1 MSQHSFLGPTPA
13 EDYDE
18 EEADVVD
25 GDCDDEPLTLG
36 VFNLMPDVN
45 APVPDVSRYQM
56 MAMDPSIAKAQ
67 LHSTV
72 CPKTDATEKSL
83 LKSTFAFFFE
93 AHLKGV
99 YADGITVP
107 LCYKGLLRELLV
119 DVSDDIQD
127 ITHRLYVWV
136 NERVAD
142 LCVLF
147 CAYAARKYARNSKAK
162 GEDGLGLKFPPKSF
176 VHRFNCI
183 AHQLFL
189 HHQSLDRQGRA
200 VPSFVRPQFLD
211 AKHRVWGQLWNT
223 VDGASKLAAQAELYS
238 LTRNS
243 FAEYTDPKDAE
254 SRVMYKLDP
263 LACKNWNGGLKDAGR
278 PPPCKFIVPN
288 PDYVATGD
296 SYADAKL
303 LLEKLPTPCAVD
315 ALFLKANAEY
325 QKKNLWYIAQPL
337 GIKTLSERVKAVT
350 GYSSHCM
357 KRTGATALAEDE
369 TCSDE
374 FRLAMGGW
382 KSRDAMAAY
391 AHHGVAKRAKASALM
406 SSQVCV
412 PLPAPAVPVVVPP
425 PTPTASIA
433 EAAVPPSTPSVVH
446 PPIPSHTP
454 SLGVCVGEGVAPG
467 SSSTPPPPNPLMHGF
482 VKWPTSGV
490 PLADQMATMAQQMA
504 AFQVQMQ
511 LTSLQMQVQV
521 MQQNMLSKKE

>member
-1 MSQHSFLGPTPA
+1 MRGEAALSKS

-45 APVPDVSRYQM
+45 APVPGLLPCRRFPISIQWYVSLYLMVWILPCWTVVGALCCCLQMCRCFMLLFADVSRYQM

-119 DVSDDIQD
+119 DVSADIQD

-136 NERVAD
+136 NERAAD

-223 VDGASKLAAQAELYS
+223 VDGASKLAAQAGEFRIKELYS

-278 PPPCKFIVPN
+278 PPPCKFSVPN

-296 SYADAKL
+296 SYADAKGCNNL
-303 LLEKLPTPCAVD
+303 GREQLVAALPAQLD
-315 ALFLKANAEY
+315 AQGWNVQQYWLAPNQYWLAPNQY
-325 QKKNLWYIAQPL
+325 WL
-337 GIKTLSERVKAVT
+337 
-350 GYSSHCM
+350 
-357 KRTGATALAEDE
+357 ATNQY
-369 TCSDE
+369 
-374 FRLAMGGW
+374 RLAPNQYW
-382 KSRDAMAAY
+382 LATNQY
-391 AHHGVAKRAKASALM
+391 WL
-406 SSQVCV
+406 
-412 PLPAPAVPVVVPP
+412 APNRYWLAPNQYWLAPNQYWLAP
-425 PTPTASIA
+425 NQYWLAPNQYWLAPNQYWLAPNQYWLAPNKYWLAPNQYWLAPNQYWLAPNQYWLTA
-433 EAAVPPSTPSVVH
+433 
-446 PPIPSHTP
+446 
-454 SLGVCVGEGVAPG
+454 
-467 SSSTPPPPNPLMHGF
+467 
-482 VKWPTSGV
+482 
-490 PLADQMATMAQQMA
+490 
-504 AFQVQMQ
+504 
-511 LTSLQMQVQV
+511 
-521 MQQNMLSKKE
+521 

>member
-25 GDCDDEPLTLG
+25 GDCDDMPLTLG

-83 LKSTFAFFFE
+83 LKSTFAFFVE
-93 AHLKGV
+93 AHLKGA

-107 LCYKGLLRELLV
+107 LCYKGLLHELLV

-127 ITHRLYVWV
+127 ITHRLYVWL
-136 NERVAD
+136 NERAAD

-176 VHRFNCI
+176 SHRFNCI

-189 HHQSLDRQGRA
+189 HHQSLDRKGRA

-223 VDGASKLAAQAELYS
+223 VDGASKLAAQAGEVSLLPKQAPVVTPSALAAAEPLLDTHTPVGLQNMALIYLGVNGQFRIKELYS

-243 FAEYTDPKDAE
+243 FAEYTDPKDPE
-254 SRVMYKLDP
+254 SRVMYKLDA

-296 SYADAKL
+296 CYADAKVSNAI
-303 LLEKLPTPCAVD
+303 KLND
-315 ALFLKANAEY
+315 N
-325 QKKNLWYIAQPL
+325 
-337 GIKTLSERVKAVT
+337 
-350 GYSSHCM
+350 
-357 KRTGATALAEDE
+357 
-369 TCSDE
+369 
-374 FRLAMGGW
+374 
-382 KSRDAMAAY
+382 
-391 AHHGVAKRAKASALM
+391 
-406 SSQVCV
+406 
-412 PLPAPAVPVVVPP
+412 
-425 PTPTASIA
+425 
-433 EAAVPPSTPSVVH
+433 
-446 PPIPSHTP
+446 
-454 SLGVCVGEGVAPG
+454 
-467 SSSTPPPPNPLMHGF
+467 
-482 VKWPTSGV
+482 
-490 PLADQMATMAQQMA
+490 
-504 AFQVQMQ
+504 
-511 LTSLQMQVQV
+511 
-521 MQQNMLSKKE
+521 

>member
-18 EEADVVD
+18 EEADLVD
-25 GDCDDEPLTLG
+25 GDCDDVPLTLG

-83 LKSTFAFFFE
+83 LKSTFAFFLE

-136 NERVAD
+136 NERAAD

-147 CAYAARKYARNSKAK
+147 CAYAARKW
-162 GEDGLGLKFPPKSF
+162 
-176 VHRFNCI
+176 
-183 AHQLFL
+183 
-189 HHQSLDRQGRA
+189 RA
-200 VPSFVRPQFLD
+200 VPSFMRPQFLD

-223 VDGASKLAAQAELYS
+223 VDGASKLAAQAGEFRIKELYS

-454 SLGVCVGEGVAPG
+454 SLGVCVGEGVASG
-467 SSSTPPPPNPLMHGF
+467 SCSTPPPPNPLMHGF
-482 VKWPTSGV
+482 VKWPSSGV
-490 PLADQMATMAQQMA
+490 PLAEQMATMAQQMA